1 MAMQQVTKQTTPPA
15 FQIRNVTLADMPA
28 VQALYA
34 HYVLHEL
41 ATFELVPPTL
51 EEMCARRQAI
61 LDSNLPYLVALID
74 DVLVG
79 YAYAASYRPRPA
91 YRYTVEDS
99 VYLSPNHTGKGI
111 GSALLAE
118 LIRQCEQGPW
128 RQMVAVI
135 TQGGKA
141 GSAELH
147 QKLGFEEVG
156 RMPNVGY
163 KFNRWVGTLI
173 MQRALGEGGNSA
185 PTPL

>member
-1 MAMQQVTKQTTPPA
+1 MQFATRPA
-15 FQIRNVTLADMPA
+15 FQIRDATLADMPA

-41 ATFELVPPTL
+41 ATFELIPPTL
-51 EEMCARRQAI
+51 EEMCSRRQAI
-61 LDSNLPYLVALID
+61 LESGLPYLVAQIGHE
-74 DVLVG
+74 LVG

-99 VYLSPNHTGKGI
+99 VYLSPNHKGM
-111 GSALLAE
+111 GMGAALLGE
-118 LIRQCEQGPW
+118 VIRRCEQGPW

-135 TQGGKA
+135 TQGGTA

-147 QKLGFEEVG
+147 QKLGFQEVG

-173 MQRALGEGGNSA
+173 MQRTLGEGGNSS
-185 PTPL
+185 PEPL

>member
-1 MAMQQVTKQTTPPA
+1 MHNVMHPT
-15 FQIRNVTLADMPA
+15 FRIRDATLADMPA

-34 HYVLHEL
+34 HYVLNEL

-61 LDSNLPYLVALID
+61 LGSHLPYLVAHID
-74 DVLVG
+74 DVIVG

-111 GSALLAE
+111 GAALLKE
-118 LIRQCEQGPW
+118 LIRRCEQGPW

-135 TQGGKA
+135 TQGGTA

-147 QKLGFEEVG
+147 HKLGFQEVG

-185 PTPL
+185 PPPL

>member
-1 MAMQQVTKQTTPPA
+1 MQHATRSA
-15 FQIRNVTLADMPA
+15 FQIRDACLADMPV

-41 ATFELVPPTL
+41 ATFELVPPTV

-61 LDSNLPYLVALID
+61 LESGLPYLVAQID
-74 DVLVG
+74 QEIVG

-99 VYLSPNHTGKGI
+99 VYLSPNHKGM
-111 GSALLAE
+111 GLGAALLGE
-118 LIRQCEQGPW
+118 VIRRCEQGPW

-135 TQGGKA
+135 TQGGTA

-147 QKLGFEEVG
+147 RKLGFQEVG

-173 MQRALGEGGNSA
+173 MQRTLGEGGNSS
-185 PTPL
+185 PEPL

>member
-1 MAMQQVTKQTTPPA
+1 MQHATRSA
-15 FQIRNVTLADMPA
+15 FQIRDACLADMPA

-41 ATFELVPPTL
+41 ATFELVPPTV

-61 LDSNLPYLVALID
+61 LESGLPYLVAQID
-74 DVLVG
+74 QEIVG

-99 VYLSPNHTGKGI
+99 VYLSPNHKGM
-111 GSALLAE
+111 GLGAALLGE
-118 LIRQCEQGPW
+118 VIRRCEQGPW

-135 TQGGKA
+135 TQGGTA

-147 QKLGFEEVG
+147 RKLGFQEVG

-173 MQRALGEGGNSA
+173 MQRTLGEGGNSS
-185 PTPL
+185 PEPL

>member
-1 MAMQQVTKQTTPPA
+1 MQFATRPA
-15 FQIRNVTLADMPA
+15 FQIRDATLADMPA

-51 EEMCARRQAI
+51 EEMCSRRQAI
-61 LDSNLPYLVALID
+61 LESGLPYLVAQID
-74 DVLVG
+74 QEIVG

-99 VYLSPNHTGKGI
+99 VYLSPNHKGM
-111 GSALLAE
+111 GLGAALLGE
-118 LIRQCEQGPW
+118 VIRRCEQGPW

-135 TQGGKA
+135 TQGGTA

-147 QKLGFEEVG
+147 QKLGFLEVG

-173 MQRALGEGGNSA
+173 MQRALGEGGNSL
-185 PTPL
+185 PEPF

>member
-1 MAMQQVTKQTTPPA
+1 
-15 FQIRNVTLADMPA
+15 MPA

-41 ATFELVPPTL
+41 ATFELVPPTV

-61 LDSNLPYLVALID
+61 LESGLPYLVAQID
-74 DVLVG
+74 DEVVG

-99 VYLSPNHTGKGI
+99 VYLSPKHKGM
-111 GSALLAE
+111 GLGAALLGE
-118 LIRQCEQGPW
+118 VIRRCEQGPW

-135 TQGGKA
+135 TQGGTA

-147 QKLGFEEVG
+147 RKLGFQEVG

-173 MQRALGEGGNSA
+173 MQRTLGEGGNSS
-185 PTPL
+185 PEPL

>member
-1 MAMQQVTKQTTPPA
+1 VGVKAMLT
-15 FQIRNVTLADMPA
+15 IRDATLADMTA
-28 VQALYA
+28 VHALYA

-51 EEMCARRQAI
+51 EEMCARWQTI
-61 LDSNLPYLVALID
+61 VDTQLPYLVAEID
-74 DVLVG
+74 AEIVG
-79 YAYAASYRPRPA
+79 YAYAATYRPRPA

-99 VYLSPNHTGKGI
+99 VYLLPSHKGKGI
-111 GSALLAE
+111 GAALLSE
-118 LIRQCEQGPW
+118 VIRRCEQGPW

-135 TQGGKA
+135 TQGGTA

-147 QKLGFEEVG
+147 QKLGFQEVG

-173 MQRALGEGGNSA
+173 MQRALGDGGNSSPA
-185 PTPL
+185 PI

>member
-1 MAMQQVTKQTTPPA
+1 MV
-15 FQIRNVTLADMPA
+15 IRDSTLVDMPS
-28 VQALYA
+28 VTALYE

-51 EEMCARRQAI
+51 EEMCSRRQAI
-61 LDSNLPYLVALID
+61 LDTQLPYLVAQMGSEI
-74 DVLVG
+74 VG
-79 YAYAASYRPRPA
+79 YAYAATYRPRPA

-99 VYLSPNHTGKGI
+99 VYLSRNHIGMGI
-111 GSALLAE
+111 GSALLTE
-118 LIRQCEQGPW
+118 VIHRCEQGPW

-135 TQGGKA
+135 TQGGTA

-147 QKLGFEEVG
+147 QKLGFQEVG

-173 MQRALGEGGNSA
+173 MQRPLGEGGSSMPA
-185 PTPL
+185 PL

>member
-1 MAMQQVTKQTTPPA
+1 MQESKHSA
-15 FQIRNVTLADMPA
+15 CQIRDATLADMSA

-34 HYVLHEL
+34 HYVRHEL

-51 EEMCARRQAI
+51 EEMCTRRQAI
-61 LDSNLPYLVALID
+61 LDTQLPYLVAQID
-74 DVLVG
+74 QDIVG
-79 YAYAASYRPRPA
+79 YAYAISYRPRPA

-111 GSALLAE
+111 GTALLSE
-118 LIRQCEQGPW
+118 LIRRCEQGPW

-135 TQGGKA
+135 TQGGTT

-147 QKLGFEEVG
+147 QKLGFREVG
-156 RMPNVGY
+156 RMPDVGY

-185 PTPL
+185 PAPL

>member
-1 MAMQQVTKQTTPPA
+1 MQHATRSA
-15 FQIRNVTLADMPA
+15 FQIRDACLADMPA

-41 ATFELVPPTL
+41 ATFELVPPTV

-61 LDSNLPYLVALID
+61 LESGLPYLVAQID
-74 DVLVG
+74 QEIVG
-79 YAYAASYRPRPA
+79 YAYVASYRPRPA

-99 VYLSPNHTGKGI
+99 VYLSPNHKGM
-111 GSALLAE
+111 GLGAALLGE
-118 LIRQCEQGPW
+118 VIRRCEQGPW

-135 TQGGKA
+135 TQGGIA

-147 QKLGFEEVG
+147 RKLGFLEVG

-173 MQRALGEGGNSA
+173 MQRALGEGDNSS
-185 PTPL
+185 PDPL

>member
-1 MAMQQVTKQTTPPA
+1 MQFATRPA
-15 FQIRNVTLADMPA
+15 FQIRDATLADMPA

-41 ATFELVPPTL
+41 ATFELIPPTL
-51 EEMCARRQAI
+51 EEMCSRRQAI
-61 LDSNLPYLVALID
+61 HESGLPYLVAQIGHE
-74 DVLVG
+74 VVG
-79 YAYAASYRPRPA
+79 YAYAATYRPRPA

-99 VYLSPNHTGKGI
+99 VYLSPNHKGM
-111 GSALLAE
+111 GLGAALLGE
-118 LIRQCEQGPW
+118 VIRRCEQGPW

-135 TQGGKA
+135 TQGGTA

-147 QKLGFEEVG
+147 QKMGFLEVG

-173 MQRALGEGGNSA
+173 MQRALGEGGNSS
-185 PTPL
+185 PEPF

>member
-1 MAMQQVTKQTTPPA
+1 MKILEHPA
-15 FQIRNVTLADMPA
+15 VEIRDTTLADMPA

-41 ATFELVPPTL
+41 ATFELIPPTL

-61 LDSNLPYLVALID
+61 IESGLPYLVALIGHE
-74 DVLVG
+74 LVG
-79 YAYAASYRPRPA
+79 YAYAATYRPRPA

-99 VYLSPNHTGKGI
+99 VYLSPNYKGI
-111 GSALLAE
+111 GIGAALLGE
-118 LIRQCEQGPW
+118 VIHRCEQGPW

-135 TQGGKA
+135 TQGGAA

-147 QKLGFEEVG
+147 GKLGFVEVG

-173 MQRALGEGGNSA
+173 MQRALGEGGNSS
-185 PTPL
+185 PDPL

>member
-1 MAMQQVTKQTTPPA
+1 MHNVMHPA
-15 FQIRNVTLADMPA
+15 FDIRDATLADMPA

-34 HYVLHEL
+34 HYVLKEL
-41 ATFELVPPTL
+41 ATFELVPPTH

-61 LDSNLPYLVALID
+61 LDSHLPYLVAHID
-74 DVLVG
+74 DVIVG
-79 YAYAASYRPRPA
+79 YAYAVSYRPRPA

-111 GSALLAE
+111 GAALLNE
-118 LIRQCEQGPW
+118 LICRCEQGPW

-135 TQGGKA
+135 TQGGTA

-147 QKLGFEEVG
+147 RKLGFQEVG

-185 PTPL
+185 PPPL